1 MCKVPDPAGDI
12 DSNTAHSY
20 MNYINNSDM
29 SHFTH
34 VISFKQPPVPLR
46 KICDFLLSV
55 TLK

>member
-1 MCKVPDPAGDI
+1 MGKVPDPAGDI

-46 KICDFLLSV
+46 KVCDFLMFLRF
-55 TLK
+55 K